1 MTRLDSLNALL
12 ARAIFASTWSDKR
25 DTTLA
30 PTLQAGAR
38 KVSGTKTNDLKA
50 QTPVPDAQ
58 PVRTRAENQT
68 AKRLRKT
75 EVSFKKD

>member
-38 KVSGTKTNDLKA
+38 KVSGTKANGLKA
-50 QTPVPDAQ
+50 GRRCLTRNLCAPVPRIKPPSA
-58 PVRTRAENQT
+58 
-68 AKRLRKT
+68 
-75 EVSFKKD
+75 